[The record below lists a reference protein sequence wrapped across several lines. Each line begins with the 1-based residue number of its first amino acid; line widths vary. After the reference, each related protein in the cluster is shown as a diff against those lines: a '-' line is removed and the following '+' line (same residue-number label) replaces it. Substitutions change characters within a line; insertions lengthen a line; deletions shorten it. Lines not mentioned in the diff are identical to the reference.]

1 MAIGQSVLAYTN
13 TNPEKKYACEIILIG
28 KVRLSG
34 DRCEMHCHFINYDKN
49 LLLECI

>member
-28 KVRLSG
+28 KVFFRG
-34 DRCEMHCHFINYDKN
+34 RGTEMHCHFINYDKTWN
-49 LLLECI
+49 V